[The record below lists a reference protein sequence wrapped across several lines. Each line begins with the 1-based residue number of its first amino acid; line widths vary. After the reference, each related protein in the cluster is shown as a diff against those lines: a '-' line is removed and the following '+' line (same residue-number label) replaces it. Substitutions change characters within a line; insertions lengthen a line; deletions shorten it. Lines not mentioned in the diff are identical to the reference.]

1 MNPDQNHY
9 KQCFKLPLS
18 PVGRQM
24 AIKNSV
30 SNDFLS
36 MSVDSIGVFDCCL
49 PGVIT
54 VSKLFRSRRP
64 RSLASH
70 RQTDKAVS

>member
-1 MNPDQNHY
+1 
-9 KQCFKLPLS
+9 
-18 PVGRQM
+18 M